1 MLSGIITS
9 ILLVSFVAGWIWVWS
24 PSQKSRFEELARVP
38 LEDARR
44 EKGNSP

>member
-24 PSQKSRFEELARVP
+24 PSQKNRFEELARVP
-38 LEDARR
+38 LEDGRND
-44 EKGNSP
+44 EEDSP